1 MTNYNLN
8 KTEFGNFVSSLRKEK
23 GITQKELA
31 RQLFVSDKAV
41 SKWET
46 GQSIPDVALLIP
58 LAEILGVTVTELLEC
73 RRMEKI
79 LRAAD
84 VEKIVKKAVSY
95 KDTEKSTVNK
105 KWVIPYSICAI
116 IAIVQ
121 MYYFRYVVAL
131 GPLMANMLVPHLLS
145 VLFGAYFCLFAKRKL
160 PEFYDENRISFISD
174 GILRMNI
181 PGVAFNN
188 SNWPNIV
195 GYIRMWCVVC
205 MLFLPAAFI
214 LCDSVIIDVLFEIGL
229 HTDAAINMATMGF
242 TIAFLLFTLVIP
254 IYFIG
259 RKYE

>member
-73 RRMEKI
+73 HRMEET
-79 LRAAD
+79 LRAED

-95 KDTEKSTVNK
+95 KETEKNTVNK
-105 KWVIPYSICAI
+105 KWIIPYSICAM

-121 MYYFRYVVAL
+121 MYYYGYVGLIIYVFFHFYMIKRVIQAGKKKDNAL
-131 GPLMANMLVPHLLS
+131 MSSYLV
-145 VLFGAYFCLFAKRKL
+145 C
-160 PEFYDENRISFISD
+160 
-174 GILRMNI
+174 
-181 PGVAFNN
+181 
-188 SNWPNIV
+188 
-195 GYIRMWCVVC
+195 YIIFFKC
-205 MLFLPAAFI
+205 
-214 LCDSVIIDVLFEIGL
+214 
-229 HTDAAINMATMGF
+229 
-242 TIAFLLFTLVIP
+242 
-254 IYFIG
+254 
-259 RKYE
+259 